1 MQGTPE
7 FVSPEV
13 IRYQPI
19 SLKTDCW
26 SVGVLSY
33 VLLSGLSPFRGEN
46 NQVRFIP
53 PMKCRQRVCYA
64 LLRCCGAPRFQTQ
77 MCCVTIFPMA
87 LKMCRIGVVIF
98 LMFGLAKAEKA
109 DKRDFKLTVI
119 VLTMDRPHSLA
130 RVLKSIY
137 NTDFESDEDFFDIEI
152 HVDKTVG
159 LHYQECVE

>member
-46 NQVRFIP
+46 NQVSFIP
-53 PMKCRQRVCYA
+53 PMMCRQRVCYA
-64 LLRCCGAPRFQTQ
+64 
-77 MCCVTIFPMA
+77 CCVVAARRAF
-87 LKMCRIGVVIF
+87 
-98 LMFGLAKAEKA
+98 
-109 DKRDFKLTVI
+109 KRKCAV
-119 VLTMDRPHSLA
+119 
-130 RVLKSIY
+130 
-137 NTDFESDEDFFDIEI
+137 
-152 HVDKTVG
+152 
-159 LHYQECVE
+159 